1 MYNSLYY
8 LIFTVITRV
17 SQIVHVVL
25 AVLKNQVTA
34 YPTPVRKLEDR
45 FSSYTGSAHAMMFSN
60 ATSAT
65 EAALFSLD
73 ANSTSLVATS
83 GFVIPSSYCSAVSFS
98 SKIVFIDISEQTLNL
113 DCAILSQLNPKPSI
127 LIVVHFYGNPCDMK
141 SIMDWANKN
150 NVLVIEDCSH
160 AHGAKINGRMV
171 GTWGHIGI
179 FSLQGAKAVSA
190 GEGALAIT
198 NCPKIALKMA
208 AYGHQESF
216 KKFPAS
222 KLTDHKSIPPF
233 GFGKKM
239 RAHPIGAA
247 LALVDLK
254 YLTYKNRIFEKWVT
268 ELEELSTAT
277 DSFLIPTVLSG
288 AIRGGYCQGVP
299 IIFRDRKTA
308 EGFMA
313 NAKLV
318 KVNCFRRSYADS
330 IEYFSMKCNDDSI
343 FRIKDKL
350 PRAQLAFDRV
360 VFVPFYQFIYPL
372 RWINL
377 IGLLKEPPR

>member
-1 MYNSLYY
+1 MYNSLRY
-8 LIFTVITRV
+8 LILIFISRV
-17 SQIVHVVL
+17 SQAVYVFL

-34 YPTPVRKLEDR
+34 YPPPVRKLEDR
-45 FSSYTGSAHAMMFSN
+45 FSSYTGSAHAMMFCN
-60 ATSAT
+60 ATSAI
-65 EAALFSLD
+65 EAALFSLG

-83 GFVIPSSYCSAVSFS
+83 GFVIPSSYCSTASLS
-98 SKIVFIDISEQTLNL
+98 SKIVFIDISEQTLNF
-113 DCAILSQLNPKPSI
+113 DYAILFQLNPRPSI

-141 SIMDWANKN
+141 SIMDWANQN

-160 AHGAKINGRMV
+160 AHGAKFNGKIV
-171 GTWGHIGI
+171 GTFGHIGI

-198 NCPKIALKMA
+198 NCPEIALKMA

-216 KKFPAS
+216 KKFPVL
-222 KLTDHKSIPPF
+222 KLIDHKSIPPF

-254 YLTYKNRIFEKWVT
+254 NLTYKNRIFEKWMIA
-268 ELEELSTAT
+268 LEELSTVI
-277 DSFLIPTVLSG
+277 DSFSVPTVLPG

-299 IIFRDRKTA
+299 IIFRDEATA
-308 EGFMA
+308 ERFIS

-318 KVNCFRRSYADS
+318 KVNCFRRSYAEP
-330 IEYFSMKCNDDSI
+330 IEYFSMKCNDDNI
-343 FRIKDKL
+343 YRIKNEL
-350 PRAQLAFDRV
+350 PQTQLAFDRV
-360 VFVPFYQFIYPL
+360 VFVPFYQFIHPL

-377 IGLLKEPPR
+377 IGLLKKLPR